1 MPIFSVLCIHGEH
14 AAPLQSMVKSVVGM
28 DYQHVGRTVTVS
40 DKMILH
46 SKVHEMTS
54 FVYHTN
60 ALIRAFN
67 VISSE
72 TRNFSSVTKIHNCVP
87 VSINISL
94 SGPLKFETM

>member
-1 MPIFSVLCIHGEH
+1 
-14 AAPLQSMVKSVVGM
+14 MVQSVVGM

-46 SKVHEMTS
+46 SNVHEMTS

-67 VISSE
+67 IISYE
-72 TRNFSSVTKIHNCVP
+72 TRNFSSDTKIYNCVS
-87 VSINISL
+87 VSINITFC
-94 SGPLKFETM
+94 GPLKFNSM